1 MPVTAPAATKGIRP
15 VGDLMVV
22 VCTLSRFSTLKV
34 PCIQRY
40 HDYRVMTR
48 NSLGILP
55 IAIIKEV
62 YFVENVAKVRLKR
75 RLPEIIKGI

>member
-1 MPVTAPAATKGIRP
+1 
-15 VGDLMVV
+15 MVV

-40 HDYRVMTR
+40 HDYLGDDDTR

>member
-1 MPVTAPAATKGIRP
+1 MA
-15 VGDLMVV
+15 V
-22 VCTLSRFSTLKV
+22 VCTLARFSAPKV

-40 HDYRVMTR
+40 HDYLGDDTR
-48 NSLGILP
+48 NSLGIPP

>member
-1 MPVTAPAATKGIRP
+1 M
-15 VGDLMVV
+15 
-22 VCTLSRFSTLKV
+22 KV

-40 HDYRVMTR
+40 HDYLGDDILH
-48 NSLGILP
+48 SLGIQPL
-55 IAIIKEV
+55 AIIEEV

>member
-1 MPVTAPAATKGIRP
+1 
-15 VGDLMVV
+15 MVV

-40 HDYRVMTR
+40 HDYLGDDTR

-55 IAIIKEV
+55 IAIIIKEV
-62 YFVENVAKVRLKR
+62 YFVENVAKVSLKR

>member
-1 MPVTAPAATKGIRP
+1 
-15 VGDLMVV
+15 MVV

-40 HDYRVMTR
+40 HDYLGDDILH
-48 NSLGILP
+48 SLGILL
-55 IAIIKEV
+55 IAIIGEV
-62 YFVENVAKVRLKR
+62 YFVENVAKVSLKR